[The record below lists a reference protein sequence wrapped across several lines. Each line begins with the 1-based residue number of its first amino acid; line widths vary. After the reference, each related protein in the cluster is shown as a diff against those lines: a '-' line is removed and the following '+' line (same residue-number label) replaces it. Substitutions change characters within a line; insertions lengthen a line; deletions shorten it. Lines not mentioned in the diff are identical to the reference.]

1 MPISTKPKP
10 RAKGAAARPFVLGAE
25 AFAKIS
31 AVEGIKLTQEMKKRS
46 AEFDKQGLTP
56 AQRRRAIIKAYSK

>member
-1 MPISTKPKP
+1 LPTSTKPRVKRAVAKP
-10 RAKGAAARPFVLGAE
+10 FILGVE

-31 AVEGIKLTQEMKKRS
+31 AVEGIKLTQEMRKRS

-56 AQRRRAIIKAYSK
+56 AQRRRAIIKVYSK

>member
-1 MPISTKPKP
+1 MPTSTKPRPK
-10 RAKGAAARPFVLGAE
+10 RAKAKPFILGRE
-25 AFAKIS
+25 AFAQIS
-31 AVEGIKLTQEMKKRS
+31 AVEGIKLTPEMKKRF